1 MNKQVILDYLKDLK
15 KDDIISYTK
24 KQNIIITNND
34 IDTLYDYI
42 KNNPN
47 KIVNNPDYSI
57 KEIKSKVSINGYNV
71 ILEMYNKYKFLID
84 KIK

>member
-15 KDDIISYTK
+15 KEDIISYTK

-34 IDTLYDYI
+34 IDTIYDYI

-47 KIVNNPDYSI
+47 KIINNLDYSI